1 VLYLANPSTPQVRE
15 AMTAGLLGCMTTPA
29 QGNILPRGAW
39 YACDNGKFGKGW
51 PGHARWMTW
60 LRETVERYGAD
71 RCLWAVAPD
80 VPFDAAGT
88 IEESRPWLSKIRA
101 LGIPAAFAA
110 QDSCE
115 DGLMPGWDEFD
126 VLFLGG
132 GAQCKPCGYEGQGWK
147 TSPKARRTY
156 CPTCRRRIYEWKES
170 LAAADL
176 AAEAVARGKKVHM
189 GRVSSETRVRHA
201 IAIGCSTKDGTYLR
215 FGADEN
221 LPKLLGWYARMP
233 KRQPPHVEF
242 PLPFEEG
249 GAA

>member
-1 VLYLANPSTPQVRE
+1 MLYLGTPSSKQVRD
-15 AMTAGLLGCMTTPA
+15 AMSAGLLGCMTTPA
-29 QGNILPRGAW
+29 QGNVIPDRAL
-39 YACDNGKFGKGW
+39 YACDNGKFGKDW
-51 PGHARWMTW
+51 RGHDHWFAW
-60 LRETVERYGAD
+60 LERTIRRYGPE

-80 VPFDAAGT
+80 FPFDAAAT
-88 IEESRPWLSKIRA
+88 LAESQSWLAPIRS

-110 QDSCE
+110 QGGSE
-115 DGLMPGWDEFD
+115 APGMVPWDDFD

-147 TSPKARRTY
+147 TSPKARRIY
-156 CPTCRRRIYEWKES
+156 CPTCRRQIYEWKES

-242 PLPFEEG
+242 PLPIEE
-249 GAA
+249 AS